1 MNINEESELIK
12 QKEFSRNNKENNQ
25 ENKKFQISFFS
36 GKNIIIN
43 MIVLIIFLTF
53 IIFCIIYYVLE
64 NKPITILKHLL
75 KEGNEIIPFPADES
89 TKYSPSLLDEKNILI
104 RKKSTSFT

>member
-25 ENKKFQISFFS
+25 EYKKFQISFFS

-43 MIVLIIFLTF
+43 MIVLIILIFNFHNFL
-53 IIFCIIYYVLE
+53 Y
-64 NKPITILKHLL
+64 NLL
-75 KEGNEIIPFPADES
+75 C
-89 TKYSPSLLDEKNILI
+89 I
-104 RKKSTSFT
+104 RK

>member
-64 NKPITILKHLL
+64 NKPITILKRLL

-89 TKYSPSLLDEKNILI
+89 TKYSPSLLDEKIFVRIKNL
-104 RKKSTSFT
+104 